1 MAMNLNEITNAKNA
15 DGLSAYDKLMMNQNK
30 LDEGVII
37 LANMNIKLTT
47 QRIEEM
53 IDIHISEEELDYYI
67 KNFKPSSTQIELVQA
82 YLTRYFGSYRDLNL
96 LPRKSYI
103 HLLLL
108 MKKKLLMD
116 LGYMEQEAGKVY
128 LATLPY
134 LLTGNLSDKVSTRVI
149 RNSKFIDK
157 IKESYMYQNLI
168 NHKYRLL
175 ECIKPGYIMG
185 LLSSMVNTRFTY
197 CLYEYPELYGD
208 EILYN
213 ENKVLDEM
221 LFFLNQI

>member
-1 MAMNLNEITNAKNA
+1 
-15 DGLSAYDKLMMNQNK
+15 
-30 LDEGVII
+30 
-37 LANMNIKLTT
+37 
-47 QRIEEM
+47 
-53 IDIHISEEELDYYI
+53 
-67 KNFKPSSTQIELVQA
+67 
-82 YLTRYFGSYRDLNL
+82 
-96 LPRKSYI
+96 
-103 HLLLL
+103 